1 MRLYQK
7 ELGVGIGIALAVT
20 ILLGAIISTMT
31 SPPAKPDDLDPGLSG
46 KRGSNEKSGRV
57 RRKALFPPRKREKL
71 ETSTSTSGVTQS
83 EASTSERT
91 ADEYESEESAV
102 IRRNVTTT
110 TTTTTTTEAWRI
122 LKMGVSKK
130 TTSQGTTEIP
140 AEQEGT
146 TETPAGRENTTEVP
160 VLQEKSL
167 GKDSPWK
174 MSPWIVLVI
183 LMGVVVLLLLVILAI
198 VSTACAVNANRLRG
212 IRHHLGNVGAE
223 MSSIVNQ
230 DLFWHLKAVAPEE
243 RGRFRSQRC
252 GRGIRLR
259 SYQASS
265 SLNEMTPGATAF
277 VPTHTATISKR
288 AGRVYQERA
297 KARESFESFQ
307 SVMNSEATMSEVRL
321 SDPTTEL

>member
-1 MRLYQK
+1 MRFYQK
-7 ELGVGIGIALAVT
+7 EFGEKIGIALAVVL
-20 ILLGAIISTMT
+20 LLGATISTMT
-31 SPPAKPDDLDPGLSG
+31 SPPAEPDDLDFGPSG
-46 KRGSNEKSGRV
+46 RRGSNEKSGRV
-57 RRKALFPPRKREKL
+57 RRKALFPPRKRKL
-71 ETSTSTSGVTQS
+71 EMSTSTSGVTQS

-91 ADEYESEESAV
+91 ADEYEGEESADV
-102 IRRNVTTT
+102 WRNVTTT

-122 LKMGVSKK
+122 LKTGVSKK

-160 VLQEKSL
+160 VLQEESL
-167 GKDSPWK
+167 KKDSPWK
-174 MSPWIVLVI
+174 MPLWVALVI

-223 MSSIVNQ
+223 INSIVNQ
-230 DLFWHLKAVAPEE
+230 DLFWHLRAVAPEE

-252 GRGIRLR
+252 GHGISLR
-259 SYQASS
+259 SYRASS

-297 KARESFESFQ
+297 KALSLESFQ
-307 SVMNSEATMSEVRL
+307 SVVNSESTMSEVRL

>member
-1 MRLYQK
+1 MRFYQK
-7 ELGVGIGIALAVT
+7 EFGEKIGIALAVVL
-20 ILLGAIISTMT
+20 LLGATISTMT
-31 SPPAKPDDLDPGLSG
+31 SPPAEPDDLDFGPSG
-46 KRGSNEKSGRV
+46 RRGSNEKSGRV
-57 RRKALFPPRKREKL
+57 RRKALFPPRKRKL
-71 ETSTSTSGVTQS
+71 EMSTSTSGVTQS

-91 ADEYESEESAV
+91 ADEYEGEESADV
-102 IRRNVTTT
+102 WRNVTT

-122 LKMGVSKK
+122 LITEASKK

-146 TETPAGRENTTEVP
+146 METPAGRENTTEVP
-160 VLQEKSL
+160 VLQEESL
-167 GKDSPWK
+167 KKDSPWK
-174 MSPWIVLVI
+174 MPLWVALVI

-223 MSSIVNQ
+223 VNSIVNQ
-230 DLFWHLKAVAPEE
+230 DLFWHLRAVAPEE

-252 GRGIRLR
+252 GHGISLR
-259 SYQASS
+259 SYRASS

-297 KARESFESFQ
+297 KALSLESFQ
-307 SVMNSEATMSEVRL
+307 SVVNSESTMSEVRL
-321 SDPTTEL
+321 SDPTTDL